1 MAAIFQIRRGTINAT
16 LTEGELYLH
25 QGSGSLQ
32 FGSGSNTYN
41 TLTLNAPV
49 KGDINL
55 IGNISASGDV
65 RIGGNIYLGD
75 SAATDNISAL
85 GVFTTNLVPNGTID
99 LGTTSAKWNNVYAN
113 NISGAISATNG
124 VISGSSQIISIL
136 SSLNSFS
143 SSIMTETASLET
155 RATSLATITGS
166 LITTASNNTISI
178 TNINNETASLETRA
192 TTLATISGSLI
203 STASA
208 NGISITELNSY
219 TSSLKNAI
227 TVTGVDTNSLTTI
240 RGDFRV
246 LGTSSI
252 ITSQHIH
259 LDDNIIELN
268 GTGGAFGGFL
278 VRDLTG
284 GSTVSGSLKWNT
296 DLDRWEAGKDAGDN
310 TEISKILLAGGDN
323 IISASSQLTEL
334 NSFTGSQLTQNTSL
348 ATITGSLITSA
359 SNDRVSITNLNT
371 ETASIETRLSTLQSL
386 TASYSSSIGQINIET
401 ASIETRL
408 STIQSLTASNLVRL
422 TNLES
427 TTASLNISVTNLNTH
442 TSSVNN
448 WSASINNFTASM
460 SSSFLSLSASVA
472 YINGGVDFNAIF
484 LGIQQVTSSLHSYT
498 SSANIRFTN
507 IEAATSSYETKGR
520 GIVSGSSQIVP
531 LLPTGVVSGSV
542 QILGG
547 SGIWS
552 GSAQLPSGVVSG
564 SSQVLGGSG
573 VVSGSYETT
582 GRGIWSGSA
591 QLPAGVVSGSSQ
603 VLGGSGVVSGSYE
616 TTGRSIVSSSA
627 QIVPLL
633 PAGVISG
640 SIQVITANSITL
652 GTHTTGAYIQTITGT
667 TNQITVAGSG
677 LESADVTL
685 SLPQNIH
692 SAATPSFA
700 GLTINGAITATG
712 DITAYYS
719 DKRLKDI
726 SGNIDSALDKVNQ
739 ISGVYYKQN
748 KVAERFGYTN
758 YNQQVGVI
766 AQEIQSVLPEAIALA
781 PFDRDENGNSKS
793 GENYLTVHYEKIVP
807 LLIEAIKELSAKVKE
822 LENK

>member
-32 FGSGSNTYN
+32 FGSGSNIYN

-531 LLPTGVVSGSV
+531 LLPTGVVSGSSQV
-542 QILGG
+542 LGG
-547 SGIWS
+547 SGVWS

-633 PAGVISG
+633 PAGVVSG

>member
-113 NISGAISATNG
+113 NISGAVAATNG

-136 SSLNSFS
+136 TSLNTFS
-143 SSIMTETASLET
+143 
-155 RATSLATITGS
+155 GS
-166 LITTASNNTISI
+166 QLTQN
-178 TNINNETASLETRA
+178 

-203 STASA
+203 STASVNTISVTNLNTFSGSQLTQNTALATISGSLILTASNHEQRLGQIESKSGSYDTRFNSLATISGSLISTASA
-208 NGISITELNSY
+208 NVISIATLNLYS
-219 TSSLKNAI
+219 SSLKTAI
-227 TVTGVDTNSLTTI
+227 ELTGSSITILGNLVVKGTQTTI
-240 RGDFRV
+240 DSTTIQ
-246 LGTSSI
+246 LG
-252 ITSQHIH
+252 
-259 LDDNIIELN
+259 DNIIELN
-268 GTGGAFGGFL
+268 GSSNTNGGLL
-278 VRDLTG
+278 VKDPT
-284 GSTVSGSLKWNT
+284 SPNTISGSLLWDSTNDYWK
-296 DLDRWEAGKDAGDN
+296 AGGLGA
-310 TEISKILLAGGDN
+310 ESKILLAGGDSVVSGSSQ
-323 IISASSQLTEL
+323 ILGGTGIVSGSSQLVSAFEAIASSTHTIVSGSSQILGGTTIHSGSYFNGISVVSGSSQIIGILSDL
-334 NSFTGSQLTQNTSL
+334 NSYTSSLNNYTASANTWSGTIDTRFLTLGSYTASVNQTTS
-348 ATITGSLITSA
+348 S
-359 SNDRVSITNLNT
+359 LNT
-371 ETASIETRLSTLQSL
+371 F
-386 TASYSSSIGQINIET
+386 
-401 ASIETRL
+401 
-408 STIQSLTASNLVRL
+408 
-422 TNLES
+422 
-427 TTASLNISVTNLNTH
+427 
-442 TSSVNN
+442 
-448 WSASINNFTASM
+448 SASINNFTASM

-472 YINGGVDFNAIF
+472 YLNGGVDFNAIF

-498 SSANIRFTN
+498 SSANIRFSN

-531 LLPTGVVSGSV
+531 LLPTGVVSGSS

-547 SGIWS
+547 SGVWS

-564 SSQVLGGSG
+564 SSQILGGSG
-573 VVSGSYETT
+573 V
-582 GRGIWSGSA
+582 WSGSA

-603 VLGGSGVVSGSYE
+603 VLGGSGIASGSYE

-633 PAGVISG
+633 PLGVVSG
-640 SIQVITANSITL
+640 SMQVITNNSITL
-652 GTHTTGAYIQTITGT
+652 GTHTVGSYIQTIAGT

-692 SAATPSFA
+692 TSATPTFA

-726 SGNIDSALDKVNQ
+726 SGNIDSALEKVNQ

-748 KVAERFGYTN
+748 ELAETFGYTN

-793 GENYLTVHYEKIVP
+793 GENYLTVHYEKIIP
-807 LLIEAIKELSAKVKE
+807 LLIESIKELSAKVKE